1 MFWWSVV
8 VVELAITVVVVVRVV
23 AFRVKREW
31 LCLARSMWWWVQ
43 VVPVVLQ
50 MQTV

>member
-23 AFRVKREW
+23 AFRVNREW
-31 LCLARSMWWWVQ
+31 LCLAR
-43 VVPVVLQ
+43 
-50 MQTV
+50 